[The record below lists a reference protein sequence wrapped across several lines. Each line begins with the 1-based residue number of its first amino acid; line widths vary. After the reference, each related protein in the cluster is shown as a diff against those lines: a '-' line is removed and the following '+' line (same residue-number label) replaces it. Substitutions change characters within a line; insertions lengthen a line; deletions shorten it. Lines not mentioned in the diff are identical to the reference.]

1 MTEPITRDSARD
13 AVRDAI
19 RVVAPDADLDSLLPA
34 DNLRETLDLDS
45 MDFLAFVERLSARTG
60 RRIDEDDYAQLSTLD
75 EVVDFLTTRP

>member
-75 EVVDFLTTRP
+75 DAVDFLTTRP